1 MHKCYHPLACDERC
15 QIRVLRSRGF
25 SMRSIARDLGRDP
38 ATINREMARNRGG
51 RGYRHRQAQE
61 KAVAGRSA
69 LAGTRALTARPKAP
83 PDSWPCS
90 SGRPQFGKGTVPCV
104 RFGGRVIPG
113 SHPSNHMTDG
123 QQPEGSPG
131 Q

>member
-38 ATINREMARNRGG
+38 AAISREMARNRGG
-51 RGYRHRQAQE
+51 CGYRHRQAQE

-83 PDSWPCS
+83 RIHGLVHRAGRN
-90 SGRPQFGKGTVPCV
+90 SGRERCRACV
-104 RFGGRVIPG
+104 SGAG
-113 SHPSNHMTDG
+113 
-123 QQPEGSPG
+123 
-131 Q
+131 